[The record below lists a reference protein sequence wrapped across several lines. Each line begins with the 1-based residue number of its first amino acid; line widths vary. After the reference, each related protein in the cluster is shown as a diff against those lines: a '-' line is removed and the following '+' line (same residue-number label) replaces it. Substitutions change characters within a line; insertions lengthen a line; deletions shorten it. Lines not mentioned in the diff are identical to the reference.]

1 MSKRQPP
8 QANRLSVQ
16 AYYAR
21 NKATILFRKAIKRC
35 KRTGAVP
42 NPASVLEHGFPVQA
56 FFCAFADW
64 AGSCGDAAKI
74 AKQKRKLKKLHQFET
89 PAAKGTSGCGVLV
102 S

>member
-21 NKATILFRKAIKRC
+21 NKSTILYRKAIKRC
-35 KRTGAVP
+35 KRSGAVP
-42 NPASVLEHGFPVQA
+42 NPSSVFEHNFPVQA
-56 FFCAFADW
+56 FFTAFAEW
-64 AGSCGDAAKI
+64 AGSCDDAAKI
-74 AKQKRKLKKLHQFET
+74 AKQKRKLKKLHQFESSI
-89 PAAKGTSGCGVLV
+89 ASGTSGCGVFA